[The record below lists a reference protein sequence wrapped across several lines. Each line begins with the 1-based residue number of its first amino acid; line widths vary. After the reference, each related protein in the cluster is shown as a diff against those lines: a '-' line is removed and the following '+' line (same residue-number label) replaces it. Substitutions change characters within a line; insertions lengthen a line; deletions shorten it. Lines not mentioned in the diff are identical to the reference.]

1 VKHYKSLM
9 ALLSG
14 LFFCPLVAA
23 SETTNT
29 QAVKLFTSPWSRLFS
44 GDENTFSTALTYSSP
59 LKKKMI
65 NVPTGKYTSEEIYKV
80 NQRGLFSMQYSPISY
95 LFANMTVRVPLQN
108 TSKYST
114 DFVYSFGYDD
124 WHPDTFSLVYGN
136 YNDNNSFFP
145 GAGAQRTRFEQ
156 GSWTLGYKFNLPKPV
171 ESALLVNK
179 DDSLICQVGYSYVP
193 RYFSDASST
202 IKENKNSFLGSCGY
216 TLQQHYFL
224 RLSAFYYP
232 DKNQQQPWNYDY
244 TYSFGYTSGYAPGSW
259 SLFYGNYTGTRYPWR
274 QNANANF
281 RSGTINLSWTLP
293 L

>member
-1 VKHYKSLM
+1 MRYCILPTI
-9 ALLSG
+9 LLGG
-14 LFFCPLVAA
+14 LFVYPLAIMA
-23 SETTNT
+23 DTANP
-29 QAVKLFTSPWSRLFS
+29 QAVKLFSNPWSRLFS
-44 GDENTFSTALTYSSP
+44 GDEDTFSIALTYSSP
-59 LKKKMI
+59 LKKKLV
-65 NVPTGKYTSEEIYKV
+65 NVPTGKDTSESVYKL

-95 LFANMTVRVPLQN
+95 FFANMTVRVPLQD

-124 WHPDTFSLVYGN
+124 WHPGTFSLVYGN

-145 GAGAQRTRFEQ
+145 VKGAQRTRFEQ
-156 GSWTLGYKFNLPKPV
+156 GSWTLGYKFTLPKTV
-171 ESALLVNK
+171 ESALLINK
-179 DDSLICQVGYSYVP
+179 DDSLVCQLGYSYAP
-193 RYFSDASST
+193 RYYSDASSS

-232 DKNQQQPWNYDY
+232 DQNQQQPWNYDY
-244 TYSFGYTSGYAPGSW
+244 TYSFGYTSNYARGSW
-259 SLFYGNYTGTRYPWR
+259 SVHYGNYTGTRYPWR

-281 RSGTINLSWTLP
+281 RSGTINLSWSLS